1 MGHVG
6 GNIRPVD
13 DKQMELE
20 ANIFKAVLLVADL
33 ILQHMKEEKQ
43 VGDE

>member
-6 GNIRPVD
+6 GNLRPAD
-13 DKQMELE
+13 NERLELE